1 MFAKRALSL
10 LFLGLISSQSLG
22 GCEHSQTRAPA
33 AAAKNDTP
41 MSALT
46 SRQRARP
53 AGSAAQ
59 NDAANYVA
67 DPRVV
72 LVTIDGVQWQ
82 DVFAGLGDAAGQ
94 EAPVADPLVAPY
106 TPNLH
111 RLTKERGVL
120 FGGGACKHEVRAK
133 GPYFVSLPGYF
144 EIFTGAASDK
154 CATNECGQVQG
165 PTFVDDVRKSAKSA
179 NDVAVFASWGHYARA
194 ATVDTTKTFV
204 AAASDFNAL
213 VAKEADPV
221 FKAALGDGAQAG
233 PYPGWGDYRA
243 DAFTSRAA
251 LRYLEL
257 HRPKLMV
264 LGLGDTDEYGHRW
277 DRNGYLRALR
287 KADDTLGELSATLA
301 RMGSDGQNT
310 VVLVTTD
317 HGRASNFHEHGPE
330 YPESARVFFAAFGGG
345 LSARGAACASETMYL
360 TEIAS
365 TVKTLL
371 GHDAPVSTLTA
382 EIAESMPSVLAAR

>member
-1 MFAKRALSL
+1 M
-10 LFLGLISSQSLG
+10 SS
-22 GCEHSQTRAPA
+22 
-33 AAAKNDTP
+33 
-41 MSALT
+41 LT

-53 AGSAAQ
+53 VGSAAL

-72 LVTIDGVQWQ
+72 LVTIDGVMWQ
-82 DVFAGLGDAAGQ
+82 DVFAGLGDAPAQ
-94 EAPVADPLVAPY
+94 DPLAAPY

-111 RLTKERGVL
+111 RLTQEHGVL
-120 FGGGACKHEVRAK
+120 FGGPSCKNEVRAK

-165 PTFVDDVRKSAKSA
+165 PTFIDDLRKTAKSAK
-179 NDVAVFASWGHYARA
+179 DVAVFASWGHYARA
-194 ATVDTTKTFV
+194 ATVDTSKTFV

-213 VAKEADPV
+213 VATETDP
-221 FKAALGDGAQAG
+221 ALKGILGEGAQAG

-243 DAFTSRAA
+243 DAFTARAA

-257 HRPKLMV
+257 RRPKLLV

-277 DRNGYLRALR
+277 DRHGYLRALR

-310 VVLVTTD
+310 IVLVTTD

-330 YPESARVFFAAFGGG
+330 YPESARVFFAAFGEG
-345 LSARGAACASETMYL
+345 LAARGATCASETMYL
-360 TEIAS
+360 TEIAG

-371 GHDAPVSTLTA
+371 GHEAPPSTLTA
-382 EIAESMPSVLAAR
+382 EMAESVPSVVAAR